1 MTLNRND
8 LGPKTPGTETT
19 ANRNDSGSYLPG
31 SKRPGTKMTRDRND
45 PGPRRPGNRN
55 DPGPK
60 RPSSL
65 PSLYD
70 PTTTPILPTTTQPL
84 LSYPPL
90 PNHPTSSYLTPT
102 SYCIILLLLPFPSP
116 TPYTPTPT
124 TNVLLPI
131 HPYHHHTTPYSPPP
145 ILPYP
150 YSPPALTFSIRSPLY
165 TPITTTI
172 HCLTLPSPPSL
183 PCPTI
188 SHSVKPPA
196 YS

>member
-1 MTLNRND
+1 
-8 LGPKTPGTETT
+8 
-19 ANRNDSGSYLPG
+19 
-31 SKRPGTKMTRDRND
+31 MTRDRND
-45 PGPRRPGNRN
+45 HPASP
-55 DPGPK
+55 
-60 RPSSL
+60 PSMTL
-65 PSLYD
+65 P
-70 PTTTPILPTTTQPL
+70 QP

-90 PNHPTSSYLTPT
+90 PNHSYRIHHYPTTPPLPT
-102 SYCIILLLLPFPSP
+102 LLPPYCIILLLLPFPSP

-124 TNVLLPI
+124 TNVLLPT

-165 TPITTTI
+165 TPTTI